1 MNGMEDPRDDFKV
14 AERGKGVETKEE
26 RGLK

>member
-14 AERGKGVETKEE
+14 AEREKGVGTMEK